1 MPIAYYGVSLSPNW
15 VETPEEYVIFKNAV
29 IGRTGFQAYKGRELD
44 PDELKAQ
51 DIVVDDEDDVN
62 LYRDPDEVFS
72 PKTIASF
79 EGKSVTDGHP
89 SELLNVDTVK
99 NHEQGQVLNVRRG
112 TEPLE
117 SGDLPLLADL
127 IVKSKPL
134 IDKIKA
140 GLRELS
146 CGYNYHVLKD
156 GELIRQVDIIGN
168 HVAIVE
174 SGRAGHEA
182 AIGDSKEPA
191 LTERVTMSV
200 LAVFDRMITRSR
212 KAQIAAWAKDAKPD
226 EVAEMLDTMS
236 TELEKKTPTMVDE
249 VKAAA
254 KDEEKPPEKKEEPE
268 SKDASDARKRFHDAL
283 DRMLDGAEEA
293 AASKDA
299 DAEELSNL
307 VKKWGKSGSDAEDEE
322 EEKKEGEGEDEG
334 NDEGSDTAGALT
346 IEPSDRPEK
355 PGAGVDAADAREIR
369 KQAVRNFVRLLKP
382 IIADSRDKKLIAV
395 FDTASKMALGKSTGK
410 TSGGY
415 GSVAVAANKR
425 SRAAQDSLEA
435 SEVNKQ
441 NLKRIAD
448 AEKQYKD
455 RFNKR
460 AKVDTEL

>member
-29 IGRTGFQAYKGRELD
+29 IGRTGFQLYKGRELD
-44 PDELKAQ
+44 PDELKDQ
-51 DIVVDDEDDVN
+51 GIVVDAEDDVN

-89 SELLNVDTVK
+89 SELLNVETVK

-182 AIGDSKEPA
+182 AIGDSKQPA

-200 LAVFDRMITRSR
+200 SVLAVFDRMMNRSR
-212 KAQIAAWAKDAKPD
+212 KSQIAAWAKDAKPED
-226 EVAEMLDTMS
+226 VAEILDTMT

-254 KDEEKPPEKKEEPE
+254 KDEEKKEEKKEEPE
-268 SKDASDARKRFHDAL
+268 SKDAADARKRFHDAL

-307 VKKWGKSGSDAEDEE
+307 VKKWGAKSGSDGDDEE
-322 EEKKEGEGEDEG
+322 EEEGDDEG
-334 NDEGSDTAGALT
+334 NDNLGAGALT

-355 PGAGVDAADAREIR
+355 PGAGVDELRQARIDG
-369 KQAVRNFVRLLKP
+369 VRGVLKLLKP
-382 IIADSRDKKLIAV
+382 MIAESRDKKLMNAY
-395 FDTASKMALGKSTGK
+395 DTAERMVSGKSVGK

-415 GSVAVAANKR
+415 GKVAIAANKR
-425 SRAAQDSLEA
+425 SRAAQDSVEA
-435 SEVNKQ
+435 SEVNKA
-441 NLKRIAD
+441 NLKRIED
-448 AEKQYKD
+448 AEKQYKE

-460 AKVDTEL
+460 AKVEV